1 MLFIWDCRTRN
12 EKCNNFLFHLILFIW
27 QWVLSQCEDQ
37 SILIL
42 LFLFCKWS
50 SLFVFL
56 LCWKTYGATSILMTV
71 EDNNDHKLYG
81 ISSNII
87 FISTFMI
94 SIHLS
99 EFHWLHRCWLCWH
112 CGLFCHCQSSL
123 LSRVCLFWNISQRHW
138 IRYVWGDRFSLYWM
152 IAWGNGMPLS
162 CIANNISMA

>member
-1 MLFIWDCRTRN
+1 MFQQINIYIKYDHMLFIWDCRTRN
-12 EKCNNFLFHLILFIW
+12 EKCNNFYFVFEYFDFAIS
-27 QWVLSQCEDQ
+27 VLQVKFT
-37 SILIL
+37 L
-42 LFLFCKWS
+42 
-50 SLFVFL
+50 VFL
-56 LCWKTYGATSILMTV
+56 LCWKAYGATSILMTV

-99 EFHWLHRCWLCWH
+99 EFHRLHRCWLCWH